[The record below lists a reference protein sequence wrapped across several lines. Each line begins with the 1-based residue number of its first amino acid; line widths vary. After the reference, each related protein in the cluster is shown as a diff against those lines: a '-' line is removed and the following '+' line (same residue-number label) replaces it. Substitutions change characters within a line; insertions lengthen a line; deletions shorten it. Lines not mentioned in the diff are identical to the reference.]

1 MNIYQKKINKQ
12 SNLFKEFHSS
22 FWKLNNYSFNK
33 ARIEIRII
41 NKENLINSIE
51 LINREIK
58 EIKDALNDFKGVIL
72 TKK

>member
-22 FWKLNNYSFNK
+22 MWQLNNYSFNK
-33 ARIEIRII
+33 ARIDVRTM
-41 NKENLINSIE
+41 NKEDSVNSIE

-58 EIKDALNDFKGVIL
+58 DIKQALNDFKRVIL
-72 TKK
+72 IKK